1 MTGLRNSLYAV
12 AVLSA
17 GVIGAGAVPSP
28 AFSQDDEAADKA
40 IEARQGYMQ
49 LVLRSAGPLFGMAK
63 GDVAYDADAATKHVA
78 NLQALAQYDYP
89 APWNRSISSPL
100 KKEDRPGKT
109 RMLAEA
115 AANPE
120 KVQQA
125 FSELGAAVDGVAA
138 AAAAG
143 QAELAAAVGAMGK
156 ACGDCHNAFRA
167 KEF

>member
-89 APWNRSISSPL
+89 ALFEPGSS
-100 KKEDRPGKT
+100 KEDRPGET
-109 RMLAEA
+109 RMLADA
-115 AANPE
+115 PANPD

-156 ACGDCHNAFRA
+156 TCGDCHNAFRA